1 MRKRIYEVIEIAE
14 DGDKLSSAYDLF
26 MMVAIIV
33 SLIPLAFKA
42 DTELFKIVDKV
53 CFVIFL
59 VDYFLRLITAD
70 YKFNNESIKSFIKY
84 PVSPMAI
91 IDMLSILPS
100 LTTVNGALKLLR
112 VMRMMRMMRMM
123 RAVRVMRI
131 FKFARYSK
139 NIQIIINVIKK
150 SKDSLVAVAAL
161 AVGYILI
168 AALVIINIEPDSFNT
183 FFDAIYWATVSLT
196 TVGYG
201 DIYPVSVIGK
211 AFTMISSIMGIAV
224 VALPAGIITAGF
236 MTELEK
242 EKSSDETDEKTT
254 K

>member
-14 DGDKLSSAYDLF
+14 DGDKFSSAYDLI
-26 MMVAIIV
+26 MMLAIIV

-42 DTELFKIVDKV
+42 ETELFKMVDKV
-53 CFVIFL
+53 CVVIFL
-59 VDYFLRLITAD
+59 IDYFLRLITAD
-70 YKFNNESIKSFIKY
+70 YKFNNKSVKSFIKY

-139 NIQIIINVIKK
+139 NIQIIISVIKK

>member
-1 MRKRIYEVIEIAE
+1 MRKRIFEIIETAS
-14 DGDKLSSAYDLF
+14 DGDKISTAYDLL
-26 MMVAIIV
+26 MMIAIIA
-33 SLIPLAFKA
+33 SLVPLAFK
-42 DTELFKIVDKV
+42 TETEVFKIIDKV
-53 CFVIFL
+53 CVVIFI

-70 YKFNNESIKSFIKY
+70 YKYNDKSFKSFIRY
-84 PVSPMAI
+84 PFSSMAI
-91 IDMLSILPS
+91 IDLLSILPS

-112 VMRMMRMMRMM
+112 VMRMMRML

-139 NIQIIINVIKK
+139 NLQTIVKVIKN
-150 SKDSLVAVAAL
+150 SKESLVAVAAL
-161 AVGYILI
+161 AVGYILV
-168 AALVIINIEPDSFNT
+168 AALVIINIEPDSFNS

-211 AFTMISSIMGIAV
+211 TFTMISSVMGIAI

-236 MTELEK
+236 MNELEK
-242 EKSSDETDEKTT
+242 ENSSDESDIENKT